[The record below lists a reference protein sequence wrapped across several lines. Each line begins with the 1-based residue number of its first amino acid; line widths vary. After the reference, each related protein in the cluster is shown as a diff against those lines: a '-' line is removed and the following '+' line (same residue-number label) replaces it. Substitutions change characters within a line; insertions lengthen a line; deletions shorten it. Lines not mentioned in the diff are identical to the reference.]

1 MSRNILVVAP
11 HADDETLGPGGS
23 LLRHAD
29 EGDEIFWLIMTNKF
43 EKDGFPKDDVDARNK
58 EIERVAECFGF
69 NEIWR
74 LNYSPG
80 KLDKADTIEII
91 EDLTKAFN
99 SIKPEIVYLPFSNDV
114 HSDHRITSEAVIAC
128 SKTFKFPTI
137 RSFRVYE
144 TVSQTEFGSNL
155 YRESFHPNL
164 WIDISGFLS
173 KKIEIADIYESEI
186 ADHPFPRS
194 SKNIESIASFRG
206 ATMGVASAES
216 FIIIKEII

>member
-43 EKDGFPKDDVDARNK
+43 EKDGFSKDDVDARNK
-58 EIERVAECFGF
+58 EIEKVAESFGF

-91 EDLTKAFN
+91 EDLSKAFN

-155 YRESFHPNL
+155 YRGSFHPNL

-194 SKNIESIASFRG
+194 SKNIESLASFRG
-206 ATMGVASAES
+206 STMGVSSAES

>member
-58 EIERVAECFGF
+58 EIEREAECFGF